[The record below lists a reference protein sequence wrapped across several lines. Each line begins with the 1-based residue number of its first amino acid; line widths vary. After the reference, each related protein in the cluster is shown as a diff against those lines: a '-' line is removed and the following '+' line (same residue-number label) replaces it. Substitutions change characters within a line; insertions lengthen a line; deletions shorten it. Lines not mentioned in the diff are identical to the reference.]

1 MRETSRTC
9 NFPRTTH
16 GGKAEIVMW
25 RRLHTVRPAP
35 APWRDS
41 HVNIYHDYYYFN
53 PPKILSTHT
62 TTKQGF
68 QVSTHLAFHFHS
80 VAVRIS
86 QRLRLIKAPI
96 HFFPVWRKKKKKKS
110 SVAFAHRERGS
121 GPGLS
126 ALKKFSLFA
135 SSTELRVS
143 FTSPTS
149 FFFSQCAPTD
159 MREDFTREQE
169 VCDSPRWL
177 EECEL
182 SFENDISPL

>member
-126 ALKKFSLFA
+126 ALKNSPCSLLPQNFVFLSPPRLLFSFLSA
-135 SSTELRVS
+135 LRQTWGRTSRESRRCATSRVDLRSVS
-143 FTSPTS
+143 
-149 FFFSQCAPTD
+149 
-159 MREDFTREQE
+159 
-169 VCDSPRWL
+169 
-177 EECEL
+177 
-182 SFENDISPL
+182 

>member
-96 HFFPVWRKKKKKKS
+96 HFFSRLKEKKKEKKFS
-110 SVAFAHRERGS
+110 RLCPQREGLWSRAFCS
-121 GPGLS
+121 
-126 ALKKFSLFA
+126 KKFSLFA